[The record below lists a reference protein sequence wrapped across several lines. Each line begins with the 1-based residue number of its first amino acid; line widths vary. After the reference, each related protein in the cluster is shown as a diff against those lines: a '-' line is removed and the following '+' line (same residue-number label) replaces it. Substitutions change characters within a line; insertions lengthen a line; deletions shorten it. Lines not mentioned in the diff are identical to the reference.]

1 MAATNG
7 NGPHGVDPEFVT
19 NYRAGD
25 FVFREGEAGAEMYI
39 IQAGEVEILKL
50 AHDDLHRLALL
61 EEGDFFGEMAIL
73 EELPRTAA
81 ARAHT
86 DCALLKIDHSTFDQL
101 IRHNPEI
108 SIRMLRKLCHR
119 LRMTNPA
126 LLEADAV
133 PSSEGPEESIGTGV
147 PVGSTKPRAF
157 HPRLV
162 HASSK
167 TEFLLAAQGESTV
180 GRFDSVTGLS
190 PTVDLREVDVE
201 RSCSR
206 RHARIIVRKERVLVR
221 EEVGTAN
228 GTFVNGER
236 LASGIEVAVEDG
248 DTVRFGAVETVF
260 RCN

>member
-1 MAATNG
+1 MAAANG
-7 NGPHGVDPEFVT
+7 KGPHGVDPEFVT
-19 NYRAGD
+19 NFRAGD

-50 AHDDLHRLALL
+50 AHDELHRLAIL

-108 SIRMLRKLCHR
+108 SIRMLRKLCNR
-119 LRMTNPA
+119 LRVTNPA

-133 PSSEGPEESIGTGV
+133 TSSEGPKEGVGTGA
-147 PVGSTKPRAF
+147 PVGTAAPRPF
-157 HPRLV
+157 NPRLV
-162 HASSK
+162 HATSE
-167 TEFLLAAQGESTV
+167 TEFLLEADGESTV
-180 GRFDSVTGLS
+180 GRYDSVTGLS
-190 PTVDLREVDVE
+190 PTVDLREADVE

-206 RHARIIVRKERVLVR
+206 RHARIIVRDQKVLVR

-236 LASGIEVAVEDG
+236 LASGIEMAVEDG
-248 DTVRFGAVETVF
+248 DTVRFGAVETVL
-260 RCN
+260 RSD